1 MRKILVP
8 VAILAGAVALLAAL
22 VATRPRPE
30 PARPAER
37 VWRVETVAAVP
48 GPYRPLSTLYG
59 QVEAPRRLRV
69 RAPAGG
75 RVAAVPVREGEP
87 VAAGSLLVALDAADF
102 EVRVTQAEGEVARL
116 EAELRRL
123 AVEHRGD
130 RDALAGEKELLE
142 LAEAAVTRARRL
154 LRKGLGSDEALDG
167 ARRQRAQQ
175 ALALRRRQAA
185 IDAYPAR
192 RAALEAQLERA
203 RAQLRQARLELERS
217 RPRAPFDGIV
227 ARVPVA
233 PGDLVRANDLLLEIY
248 APDALQVRALVPD
261 PVAGDVLGALRAG
274 VPLRAT
280 AHAAA
285 ASLPLHLDRIA
296 GDVSP
301 RGIEALFVFA
311 DSAAPPHS
319 LPRAG
324 TLLELELERPAVEA
338 VMVPWSAL
346 YGSDRIYRVR
356 EGRLEGLTVTV
367 AGTARDRSG
376 ERRLLVMADS
386 IGPGDAILV
395 THLPNAVEGLR
406 VEVVE

>member
-8 VAILAGAVALLAAL
+8 MAILAGAAALLAAL

-48 GPYRPLSTLYG
+48 GHYRPLSTLYG

-102 EVRVTQAEGEVARL
+102 EVRLTQAEGEVARL

-123 AVEHRGD
+123 AVEHRAD

-285 ASLPLHLDRIA
+285 PLPLHLDRIA

-311 DSAAPPHS
+311 DSAATPQS

-376 ERRLLVMADS
+376 ERRLLVMADA
-386 IGPGDAILV
+386 IGRGDAILV